1 MAKPITNKVKMGQ
14 TPVIRKD
21 LEGGVLGEANND
33 GTIFIDKSVKEG
45 TPMYYEVLGHELKH
59 RYQMKEKP
67 ETGKPDLAYDDNSVT
82 WKGKKYL
89 RENGKIIDPKTGKGH
104 PEGSMKF
111 AWEKE
116 ADKAG
121 KQARK
126 QAEKQ
131 NKNNNDDMNYS
142 KDSGLNMN
150 MASPITKK
158 AKGSAPIKRKKKN
171 SNGTDP
177 DEPSTAQSQNLN
189 AGYIQQDFAP
199 GQGTGL
205 SYNYQSD
212 FPFGREGYDDSN
224 AQKPSSTTKSETKAS
239 ADAVGDLAPGQGT
252 GLSYDYRAG
261 IPLGVQANSGSSDP
275 DKPTI
280 ISKPPTMTSK
290 TFAGFNVPSAKP
302 MIKPIEIFNDKIEID
317 QGELEETGET
327 FNVSELSP
335 DLPMTGVRRS
345 SRTRFSE
352 SKPSS
357 TVNKPKLPNTTKIK
371 SATSNSD
378 SNKEGQYITTA
389 MEARDKAAASRV
401 QEREGRRNIRQ
412 AKRALNKYNR
422 LPEGKKP
429 IDPRTM
435 KSFDSAEDYAK
446 YKVRQ
451 ADFTNA
457 SGKRVP
463 TTRDKDKDG
472 DKGKGVDTS
481 KVNNSATTGGGATT
495 SGTAQANFLSGRGA
509 GLSRSFGFN
518 LNPKLIT
525 RIDNETTVG
534 TPTTFKLP
542 GYGKKKNN

>member
-1 MAKPITNKVKMGQ
+1 MANPITNKVKMGQ

-21 LEGGVLGEANND
+21 LEGGVIAEANND
-33 GTIFIDKSVKEG
+33 GTTYVDKDVEPGSALEREAVA
-45 TPMYYEVLGHELKH
+45 HENIH
-59 RYQMKEKP
+59 HDQMKR
-67 ETGKPDLAYDDNSVT
+67 GDLGYDDNYVY
-82 WKGKKYL
+82 WKGTAYP
-89 RENGKIIDPKTGKGH
+89 RSSMN
-104 PEGSMKF
+104 EGAKNLP
-111 AWEKE
+111 WEKE
-116 ADKAG
+116 AYEKTKHLHQGAKEEK
-121 KQARK
+121 KQFKEARK
-126 QAEKQ
+126 KG

-212 FPFGREGYDDSN
+212 FPFGREGYDGSD
-224 AQKPSSTTKSETKAS
+224 AQKPSSTTKSKTKGS
-239 ADAVGDLAPGQGT
+239 ADAVGGLTPGQGT
-252 GLSYDYRAG
+252 GLSYDYRAS
-261 IPLGVQANSGSSDP
+261 IPLGVQANSGASDP

-302 MIKPIEIFNDKIEID
+302 MIKPIEIFNDNIEID

-345 SRTRFSE
+345 SKTASE
-352 SKPSS
+352 
-357 TVNKPKLPNTTKIK
+357 TKLPNTTKIK
-371 SATSNSD
+371 SATSISD

-435 KSFDSAEDYAK
+435 KRFDSAEDYAK

-463 TTRDKDKDG
+463 TTKDKDKDG
-472 DKGKGVDTS
+472 DKGKGVDNS
-481 KVNNSATTGGGATT
+481 KVNNPATTGGRATA
-495 SGTAQANFLSGRGA
+495 SGTAMSNFLSGSGA
-509 GLSRSFGFN
+509 GLSRSFDFN
-518 LNPKLIT
+518 LKPKLIT
-525 RIDNETTVG
+525 GFENETTTG
-534 TPTTFKLP
+534 TPTTFKLR

>member
-1 MAKPITNKVKMGQ
+1 
-14 TPVIRKD
+14 
-21 LEGGVLGEANND
+21 
-33 GTIFIDKSVKEG
+33 
-45 TPMYYEVLGHELKH
+45 
-59 RYQMKEKP
+59 
-67 ETGKPDLAYDDNSVT
+67 
-82 WKGKKYL
+82 
-89 RENGKIIDPKTGKGH
+89 
-104 PEGSMKF
+104 
-111 AWEKE
+111 
-116 ADKAG
+116 
-121 KQARK
+121 
-126 QAEKQ
+126 
-131 NKNNNDDMNYS
+131 

-212 FPFGREGYDDSN
+212 FPFGREGYDGSD
-224 AQKPSSTTKSETKAS
+224 AQKPSSTTKSKTKGS
-239 ADAVGDLAPGQGT
+239 ADAVGGLTPGQGT
-252 GLSYDYRAG
+252 GLSYDYRAS
-261 IPLGVQANSGSSDP
+261 IPLGVQANSGASDP

-302 MIKPIEIFNDKIEID
+302 MIKPIEIFNDNIEID

-345 SRTRFSE
+345 SKTASE
-352 SKPSS
+352 
-357 TVNKPKLPNTTKIK
+357 TKLPNTTKIK
-371 SATSNSD
+371 SATSISD

-422 LPEGKKP
+422 L
-429 IDPRTM
+429 
-435 KSFDSAEDYAK
+435 
-446 YKVRQ
+446 
-451 ADFTNA
+451 
-457 SGKRVP
+457 
-463 TTRDKDKDG
+463 
-472 DKGKGVDTS
+472 
-481 KVNNSATTGGGATT
+481 
-495 SGTAQANFLSGRGA
+495 
-509 GLSRSFGFN
+509 
-518 LNPKLIT
+518 
-525 RIDNETTVG
+525 
-534 TPTTFKLP
+534 
-542 GYGKKKNN
+542 